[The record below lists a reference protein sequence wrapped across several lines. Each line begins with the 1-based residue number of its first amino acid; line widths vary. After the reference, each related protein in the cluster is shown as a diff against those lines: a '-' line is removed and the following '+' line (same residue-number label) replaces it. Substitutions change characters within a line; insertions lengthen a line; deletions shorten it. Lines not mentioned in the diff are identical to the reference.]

1 MMRLP
6 EPFLRFD
13 HAVIEF
19 TRNYSVPILR
29 VTLGIVFLW
38 FGLLKIFGYSP
49 VAGLVVRTAYFL
61 PPDVAVIG
69 IGIVEVVIGLG
80 LLSGIAMR
88 VTLLMFFV
96 QMCSTFLTVITQ
108 PGMLVQNGNPLLLSI
123 YGEFIVKN
131 LVLIAAGLVIVGSM
145 PKARRKV

>member
-1 MMRLP
+1 MIKLP
-6 EPFLRFD
+6 EPLLRSD
-13 HAVIEF
+13 HAIIEF

-49 VAGLVVRTAYFL
+49 VAGFVIRTAFFL

-69 IGIVEVVIGLG
+69 IGVVEVIIGLG
-80 LLSGIAMR
+80 LLTGVGMR

-96 QMCSTFLTVITQ
+96 QMCSTFLAVITQ

-123 YGEFIVKN
+123 YGEFVLKN
-131 LVLIAAGLVIVGSM
+131 LVLIAAGLVIVGSV
-145 PKARRKV
+145 PKARRKA